1 MKNSTDFA
9 KLVENFL
16 TDYLPLQRNY
26 SKNTIS
32 SYKDTFKLFVRFITS
47 EKGFKLKSF
56 DMSKFNRDI
65 IISFLEWL
73 RAQGCSMTT
82 SNQRLAAIKSFTS
95 FAQIESIENLDTL
108 LRINFIKSKKD
119 ESRNIESLTVN
130 QMKSMINTPDNYTK
144 TGLRHKTIL
153 CLLYD
158 TAARVQEL
166 CDITLSDIYM
176 GNNPKVRLKGKG
188 RKNRVVPITPQM
200 QDLLKQYIKEFHK
213 ESLDDECLFVNRSKA
228 KLTRD
233 GIDYIVKKYAS
244 MINTTD
250 KSFPS
255 KVHPHM
261 FRHSKAMHMLA
272 AEIPL
277 VYIRDFLGHE
287 DIATTMIYARA
298 DNQLKEA
305 AINKLSAKIVEID
318 NHKDWTKDNDL
329 MDFLEKFK

>member
-32 SYKDTFKLFVRFITS
+32 SYKDTLKLFVRFITS
-47 EKGFKLKSF
+47 EKGFKLNCF

-65 IISFLEWL
+65 VIGFLDWL

-82 SNQRLAAIKSFTS
+82 SNQRLAAIRSFTS

-108 LRINFIKSKKD
+108 LRINSIRSKND
-119 ESRNIESLTVN
+119 ESRNIESFTVN
-130 QMKSMINTPDNYTK
+130 QMKTMINIPDIHTK
-144 TGLRHKTIL
+144 SGLRHKTIL

-166 CDITLSDIYM
+166 CDITLSDIYT

-200 QDLLKQYIKEFHK
+200 NELLKQYIKEFHK
-213 ESLDDECLFVNRSKA
+213 DSLNDVWLFVNRSKA
-228 KLTRD
+228 KLSRD
-233 GIDYIVKKYAS
+233 GIDYIVKKYANVIS
-244 MINTTD
+244 ATD

-255 KVHPHM
+255 RVHPHM

-305 AINKLSAKIVEID
+305 AINKLSSKLVEID
-318 NHKDWTKDNDL
+318 DYKDWTKDNDL
-329 MDFLEKFK
+329 MAFLEKFK

>member
-9 KLVENFL
+9 KLVENYL

-26 SKNTIS
+26 SNNTIS
-32 SYKDTFKLFVRFITS
+32 SYKDTLKLFVRFITS
-47 EKGFKLKSF
+47 ERGFKLNSF

-65 IISFLEWL
+65 IIDFLESL

-82 SNQRLAAIKSFTS
+82 SNQRLAAIKSFAS
-95 FAQIESIENLDTL
+95 FAQMESIENLDTL
-108 LRINFIKSKKD
+108 LKINSIKSKKYD
-119 ESRNIESLTVN
+119 SRNIESLTIN
-130 QMKSMINTPDNYTK
+130 QMKCIINMPDVHTK
-144 TGLRHKTIL
+144 SGLRHKTIL

-166 CDITLSDIYM
+166 CDITISDIYM

-188 RKNRVVPITPQM
+188 RKNRIVPITSQM
-200 QDLLKQYIKEFHK
+200 HELLKQYIEEFHK
-213 ESLDDECLFVNRSKA
+213 NSLNGEFLFMNKSKA
-228 KLTRD
+228 KLSRD

-244 MINTTD
+244 MISTTD
-250 KSFPS
+250 KSFPT

-287 DIATTMIYARA
+287 DIATTMIYAKA
-298 DNQLKEA
+298 DNQLKET

-318 NHKDWTKDNDL
+318 NPKDWTKDNDL
-329 MDFLEKFK
+329 MNFLEKFK